1 MHCLVLK
8 GTTTTHQCGVKT
20 MKRRLA
26 ISTFV
31 ALLVWNQAS
40 LSLTK
45 EIEMTSLSPTLAH
58 KRATDLITHFISNYH
73 YKKTPLDDQLS
84 SRILDKYIESLDPNR
99 SYFIEEDIN
108 SFQKYRTQLD
118 DSLRGADLSPA
129 FEIFKVFRIRVDQ
142 RVNFSLQQLKKEQ
155 DFAVDEEYFFDRKE
169 APWAKDLQALDELWR
184 KRLKNDILSLKLSDK
199 KTDKLSDV
207 LKKRYNSLARRTHQ
221 LNSEDVFQFFMNA
234 YTTSIE
240 PHTSYFSPRTS
251 ENFDIQ
257 MRLSLEGIGA
267 VLQSDDEHTLV
278 KEIIVGGPAD
288 LNKELQA
295 EDKIVGVGQGTGTK
309 EPIVD
314 VVGWRLD
321 DVVDLIRGPKDSH
334 VRLEVLPKAA
344 GVGGARKVISL
355 KRNKINLEEQAAKS
369 YLIDLPVTNPTT
381 QGKTTK
387 KIGIIDLPTF
397 YLDFAAL
404 SRGEKDYRSSTR
416 DVKKLIE
423 DLRKENIEGLII
435 DLRSNG
441 GGSLLEATSLTGLF
455 IETGPVVQVK
465 DAIGRIEINDDSD
478 PTITYTGPLAV
489 LVNRYSASASE
500 IFAGAIQDYRRGVLI
515 GEPTFGKGTVQNL
528 IDLNRFDD
536 RSENT
541 LGHLKTTIAQFFR
554 VSGNSTQHR
563 GVVPDIIFPTA
574 LDNADYGEKSYKNA
588 LPWASVTPA
597 TYRAALAPVEAFE
610 AARYQHEQRIA
621 LDPAFKLLMEEMQ
634 TIKKLQ
640 DRESVSL
647 SELIRKTERDDIE
660 LKNKQREVRHEDIA
674 KTLPTLI
681 KHENHRKP
689 AETKKDDDH
698 KPESKDILLI
708 EAARIL
714 HDLINGKSDPAVKPQ
729 LVIHKD

>member
-1 MHCLVLK
+1 MK
-8 GTTTTHQCGVKT
+8 KT
-20 MKRRLA
+20 L
-26 ISTFV
+26 IVSTLLT
-31 ALLVWNQAS
+31 LLVFSQAGS
-40 LSLTK
+40 TLTK
-45 EIEMTSLSPTLAH
+45 EVELDQLTPTLAH

-84 SRILDKYIESLDPNR
+84 GKMLDKYIESLDPNR
-99 SYFIEEDIN
+99 SYFISEDIN
-108 SFQKYRTQLD
+108 KFEKYRNELD
-118 DSLRGADLSPA
+118 DSLRKANLLPA
-129 FEIFKVFRIRVDQ
+129 YEIFKVFRKRIDQ
-142 RVNFSLQQLKKEQ
+142 RVNFALKQIDKKQ
-155 DFAVDEEYFFDRKE
+155 DFTIDEEYIFDRKE
-169 APWAKDLQALDELWR
+169 VAWATDLAELDELWR
-184 KRLKNDILSLKLSDK
+184 KRLKNDILSLRLSEK
-199 KTDKLSDV
+199 KPDELKDL
-207 LKKRYNSLARRTHQ
+207 LKKRYESLARRTHQ

-267 VLQSDDEHTLV
+267 VLQSENEHTMV
-278 KEIIVGGPAD
+278 KEIIIGGPAD
-288 LNKELQA
+288 LNNELQA
-295 EDKIVGVGQGTGTK
+295 EDKIVGVGQGTK
-309 EPIVD
+309 EPVVD

-334 VRLEVLPKAA
+334 VRLEIIPKSA
-344 GVGGARKVISL
+344 GVGGKRKVITL

-369 YLIDLPVTNPTT
+369 YLIELPVE
-381 QGKTTK
+381 GSKETK

-423 DLRKENIEGLII
+423 DLRKDNIEGLII
-435 DLRSNG
+435 DLRTNG

-465 DAIGRIEINDDSD
+465 DAIGRIEINDDTD
-478 PTITYTGPLAV
+478 PSITYTGPLAV
-489 LVNRYSASASE
+489 LVDRYSASASE
-500 IFAGAIQDYRRGVLI
+500 IFAGAIQDYRRGVII

-528 IDLNRFDD
+528 IDLNKYDD

-574 LDNADYGEKSYKNA
+574 QDNADYGERSYKNA
-588 LPWASVTPA
+588 LPWASVTA
-597 TYRAALAPVEAFE
+597 ASYRAALAPVEAF
-610 AARYQHEQRIA
+610 AIARGQHEQRIA
-621 LDPAFKLLMEEMQ
+621 KDPAFELLMEEIE
-634 TIKKLQ
+634 TIKVLQ
-640 DRESVSL
+640 DKNSVSL
-647 SELIRKTERDDIE
+647 SEKKRQTERDDSDQ
-660 LKNKQREVRHEDIA
+660 KSKQREARHEEIA
-674 KTLPTLI
+674 KTLPALL
-681 KHENHRKP
+681 KRENHRK
-689 AETKKDDDH
+689 AEPTKDGT
-698 KPESKDILLI
+698 PEKSEQEDILLI

-714 HDLINGKSDPAVKPQ
+714 KDLINGITKPGSKPQ
-729 LVIHKD
+729 LVNKD

>member
-1 MHCLVLK
+1 MK
-8 GTTTTHQCGVKT
+8 KT
-20 MKRRLA
+20 L
-26 ISTFV
+26 IVSTLLT
-31 ALLVWNQAS
+31 LLVSSQAGS
-40 LSLTK
+40 TLTK
-45 EIEMTSLSPTLAH
+45 EVELDQLTPTLAH

-84 SRILDKYIESLDPNR
+84 GKMLDKYIESLDPNR
-99 SYFIEEDIN
+99 SYFIAEDIN
-108 SFQKYRTQLD
+108 KFEKYRHQLD
-118 DSLRGADLSPA
+118 DSLRKANLLPA
-129 FEIFKVFRIRVDQ
+129 YEIFKVFRKRIDQ
-142 RVNFSLQQLKKEQ
+142 RVNFALKQLDKKQ
-155 DFAVDEEYFFDRKE
+155 DFTIDEEYIFDRKE
-169 APWAKDLQALDELWR
+169 TAWATDLAELDELWR
-184 KRLKNDILSLKLSDK
+184 KRLKNDILSLRLSEK
-199 KTDKLSDV
+199 KPDELKDL
-207 LKKRYNSLARRTHQ
+207 LKKRYESLTRRTHQ

-267 VLQSDDEHTLV
+267 VLQSEDEHTMV
-278 KEIIVGGPAD
+278 KEIIIGGPAD
-288 LNKELQA
+288 LNNELQA
-295 EDKIVGVGQGTGTK
+295 EDKIVGVGQGMK
-309 EPIVD
+309 EPVVD

-334 VRLEVLPKAA
+334 VRLEIIPKSA
-344 GVGGARKVISL
+344 GVGGKRKVLTL

-369 YLIDLPVTNPTT
+369 YLIELPVE
-381 QGKTTK
+381 GSKETK

-423 DLRKENIEGLII
+423 DLRKDNIEGLII
-435 DLRSNG
+435 DLRTNG

-465 DAIGRIEINDDSD
+465 DAIGRIEINDDTD
-478 PTITYTGPLAV
+478 PSIAYTGPLAV
-489 LVNRYSASASE
+489 LVDRYSASASE
-500 IFAGAIQDYRRGVLI
+500 IFAGAIQDYRRGVII

-528 IDLNRFDD
+528 IDLNKYDD

-574 LDNADYGEKSYKNA
+574 QDNADYGERSYKNA
-588 LPWASVTPA
+588 LPWASVTA
-597 TYRAALAPVEAFE
+597 ASYRAALAPVEAF
-610 AARYQHEQRIA
+610 AIARGQHEQRIA
-621 LDPAFKLLMEEMQ
+621 KDPAFELLMEEIE
-634 TIKKLQ
+634 TIKVLQ
-640 DRESVSL
+640 DKNSVSL
-647 SELIRKTERDDIE
+647 SEKKRQTERDNSDQ
-660 LKNKQREVRHEDIA
+660 KSKQREARHEEIA
-674 KTLPTLI
+674 KTLPALL
-681 KHENHRKP
+681 KRENHRK
-689 AETKKDDDH
+689 AEPTNDGE
-698 KPESKDILLI
+698 PEKSEQEDILLI

-714 HDLINGKSDPAVKPQ
+714 KDLINGITKPGSKPQ
-729 LVIHKD
+729 LVNKD

>member
-1 MHCLVLK
+1 
-8 GTTTTHQCGVKT
+8 
-20 MKRRLA
+20 MKKIFV
-26 ISTFV
+26 ISTI
-31 ALLVWNQAS
+31 LTILVWSQAGS
-40 LSLTK
+40 TLTK
-45 EIEMTSLSPTLAH
+45 ETELNALTPTLSH

-84 SRILDKYIESLDPNR
+84 EKIFDKYIESLDPNR

-108 SFQKYRTQLD
+108 NFNQYKTKLD
-118 DSLRGADLSPA
+118 DSLRDANLHPA
-129 FEIFKVFRIRVDQ
+129 FEIFRVFRKRVDQ
-142 RVNFSLQQLKKEQ
+142 RVNFALQQLDKKQ
-155 DFAVDEEYFFDRKE
+155 DFSVNEDYVFDRKE
-169 APWAKDLQALDELWR
+169 SPWAKNLLDLDELWR
-184 KRLKNDILSLKLSDK
+184 KRLKNDILSLKLSEK
-199 KTDKLSDV
+199 KPDELKGL
-207 LKKRYNSLARRTHQ
+207 LKKRYENLARRTHQ

-267 VLQSDDEHTLV
+267 VLQSEDEHTMV

-288 LNKELQA
+288 LNKELQP
-295 EDKIVGVGQGTGTK
+295 EDKIIGVGQGKT
-309 EPIVD
+309 EPVVD

-334 VRLEVLPKAA
+334 VRLEIIPKST
-344 GVGGARKVISL
+344 GVGGARKLITL

-369 YLIDLPVTNPTT
+369 YLIELPVTNT
-381 QGKTTK
+381 KKTK

-416 DVKKLIE
+416 DVKRLID

-465 DAIGRIEINDDSD
+465 DAIGRIEINDDPD
-478 PTITYTGPLAV
+478 PAISYTGPLAV
-489 LVNRYSASASE
+489 LVDRYSASASE
-500 IFAGAIQDYRRGVLI
+500 IFAGAIQDYRRGVII

-528 IDLNRFDD
+528 IDLNKYDD

-563 GVVPDIIFPTA
+563 GVVPDIIYPTSQSTE
-574 LDNADYGEKSYKNA
+574 DYGERAYKNA

-597 TYRAALAPVEAFE
+597 AYQAALAPVEAFE
-610 AARYQHEQRIA
+610 IARGQHEQRIA
-621 LDPAFKLLMEEMQ
+621 IDPAFKLLMEDLE
-634 TIKKLQ
+634 TIKVLQ
-640 DRESVSL
+640 EKNSVSL
-647 SELIRKTERDDIE
+647 IEKKRQTERDDSE
-660 LKNKQREVRHEDIA
+660 LKSKQREARYKDIA
-674 KTLPTLI
+674 KTLPVLV
-681 KHENHRKP
+681 KREKPVRKI
-689 AETKKDDDH
+689 ESKDDDADIAE
-698 KPESKDILLI
+698 KEDILLI

-714 HDLINGKSDPAVKPQ
+714 NDLINENTRPIPKPQ
-729 LVIHKD
+729 LVKHNSEGK

>member
-1 MHCLVLK
+1 MK
-8 GTTTTHQCGVKT
+8 KT
-20 MKRRLA
+20 L
-26 ISTFV
+26 IVSTLLT
-31 ALLVWNQAS
+31 LLVFSQAGS
-40 LSLTK
+40 TLTK
-45 EIEMTSLSPTLAH
+45 EVELDQLTPTLAH

-84 SRILDKYIESLDPNR
+84 GKMLDKYIESLDPNR
-99 SYFIEEDIN
+99 SYFISEDIN
-108 SFQKYRTQLD
+108 KFEKYRNELD
-118 DSLRGADLSPA
+118 DSLREANLLPA
-129 FEIFKVFRIRVDQ
+129 YEIFKVFRKRIDQ
-142 RVNFSLQQLKKEQ
+142 RVNFALKQIDKKQ
-155 DFAVDEEYFFDRKE
+155 DFTIDEEYIFDRKE
-169 APWAKDLQALDELWR
+169 VAWATDLAELDELWR
-184 KRLKNDILSLKLSDK
+184 KRLKNDILSLRLSEK
-199 KTDKLSDV
+199 KPDELKDL
-207 LKKRYNSLARRTHQ
+207 LKKRYESLARRTHQ

-267 VLQSDDEHTLV
+267 VLQSENEHTMV
-278 KEIIVGGPAD
+278 KEIIIGGPAD
-288 LNKELQA
+288 LNNELQA
-295 EDKIVGVGQGTGTK
+295 EDKIVGVGQGTK
-309 EPIVD
+309 EPVVD

-334 VRLEVLPKAA
+334 VRLEIIPKSA
-344 GVGGARKVISL
+344 GVGGKRKVITL

-369 YLIDLPVTNPTT
+369 YLIELPVE
-381 QGKTTK
+381 GSKETK

-423 DLRKENIEGLII
+423 DLRKDNIEGLII
-435 DLRSNG
+435 DLRTNG

-465 DAIGRIEINDDSD
+465 DAIGRIEINDDTD
-478 PTITYTGPLAV
+478 PSITYTGPLAV
-489 LVNRYSASASE
+489 LVDRYSASASE
-500 IFAGAIQDYRRGVLI
+500 IFAGAIQDYRRGVII

-528 IDLNRFDD
+528 IDLNKYDD

-574 LDNADYGEKSYKNA
+574 QDNADYGERSYKNA
-588 LPWASVTPA
+588 LPWASVTA
-597 TYRAALAPVEAFE
+597 ASYRAALAPVEAF
-610 AARYQHEQRIA
+610 AIARGQHEQRIA
-621 LDPAFKLLMEEMQ
+621 KDPAFELLMEEIE
-634 TIKKLQ
+634 TIKVLQ
-640 DRESVSL
+640 DKNSVSL
-647 SELIRKTERDDIE
+647 SEKERQTERDDSDQ
-660 LKNKQREVRHEDIA
+660 KSKQREARHEEIA
-674 KTLPTLI
+674 KTLPALL
-681 KHENHRKP
+681 KRENHRK
-689 AETKKDDDH
+689 AEPTIDGE
-698 KPESKDILLI
+698 PEKSEQEDILLI

-714 HDLINGKSDPAVKPQ
+714 KDLINGITKPGSKPQ
-729 LVIHKD
+729 LVNKD

>member
-1 MHCLVLK
+1 MKKTLIVSTLLTFLVFSQT
-8 GTTTTHQCGVKT
+8 G
-20 MKRRLA
+20 
-26 ISTFV
+26 ST
-31 ALLVWNQAS
+31 
-40 LSLTK
+40 LTK
-45 EIEMTSLSPTLAH
+45 EIELDQLTPTLAH

-84 SRILDKYIESLDPNR
+84 AKILDKYIESLDPNR
-99 SYFIEEDIN
+99 SYFISEDIN
-108 SFQKYRTQLD
+108 KFEKYRSQLD
-118 DSLRGADLSPA
+118 DSLRKANLLPA
-129 FEIFKVFRIRVDQ
+129 YEIFKVFRKRIDQ
-142 RVNFSLQQLKKEQ
+142 RVNFALQQLDKKQ
-155 DFAVDEEYFFDRKE
+155 DFTIDEEYVFDRKE
-169 APWAKDLQALDELWR
+169 AGWAMDLAELDELWR
-184 KRLKNDILSLKLSDK
+184 KRLKNDILSLKLSEK
-199 KTDKLSDV
+199 KPDELKEL
-207 LKKRYNSLARRTHQ
+207 LKKRYESLARRTHQ

-267 VLQSDDEHTLV
+267 VLQSEDEHTMV
-278 KEIIVGGPAD
+278 KEIIIGGPAD
-288 LNKELQA
+288 LNNELQP
-295 EDKIVGVGQGTGTK
+295 EDKIVGVGQGTK

-334 VRLEVLPKAA
+334 VRLELLPKSA
-344 GVGGARKVISL
+344 GVGGKRKTITL

-369 YLIDLPVTNPTT
+369 YLIELPV
-381 QGKTTK
+381 GDSKETK

-435 DLRSNG
+435 DLRTNG

-465 DAIGRIEINDDSD
+465 DAIGRIEINDDTD
-478 PTITYTGPLAV
+478 PSIAYTGPLAV
-489 LVNRYSASASE
+489 LVDRYSASASE
-500 IFAGAIQDYRRGVLI
+500 IFAGAIQDYRRGVII

-528 IDLNRFDD
+528 IDLNKYDD

-574 LDNADYGEKSYKNA
+574 QDNADYGERSYKNA
-588 LPWASVTPA
+588 LPWASVTA
-597 TYRAALAPVEAFE
+597 ASYRAALAPIEAFKV
-610 AARYQHEQRIA
+610 ARGQHELRIA
-621 LDPAFKLLMEEMQ
+621 KDPAFELLMEEIE
-634 TIKKLQ
+634 TIKVLQ
-640 DRESVSL
+640 DKSSVSL
-647 SELIRKTERDDIE
+647 SEKKRQSERDNNE
-660 LKNKQREVRHEDIA
+660 QKNKQREKRHEEIA
-674 KTLPTLI
+674 KTLPALL
-681 KHENHRKP
+681 KRENHRKP
-689 AETKKDDDH
+689 PEPVKDNHDNDVDEPDSE
-698 KPESKDILLI
+698 PEDILLI

-714 HDLINGKSDPAVKPQ
+714 KDLINSSTKPASKPQ
-729 LVIHKD
+729 LVNNKN